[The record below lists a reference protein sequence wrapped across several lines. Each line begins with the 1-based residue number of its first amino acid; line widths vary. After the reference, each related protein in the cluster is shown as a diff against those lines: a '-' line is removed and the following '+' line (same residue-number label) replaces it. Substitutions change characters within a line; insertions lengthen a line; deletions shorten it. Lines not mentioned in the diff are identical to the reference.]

1 LNTTTAFEERQEVI
15 TLYFI
20 FFWRNKNGKNNASLC
35 THSYNSK
42 FKEFNFWHF
51 LFHANFSP
59 WRDKAR
65 DCSFRCKQAAFVE
78 KKPRQWIFTCKHS
91 KDKFN
96 QYFETKI
103 KNKSSQLWQIR
114 RSPIGIVII
123 LVESNIALA
132 RPFYV
137 QIDYN
142 QICVLQHLRDLK
154 KVVVMQSLKKIKWDS
169 GWPLLLQAGQ
179 CWHVFIVC

>member
-1 LNTTTAFEERQEVI
+1 MQIFPPEGTKRGTALFDV
-15 TLYFI
+15 
-20 FFWRNKNGKNNASLC
+20 NKRLLS
-35 THSYNSK
+35 
-42 FKEFNFWHF
+42 
-51 LFHANFSP
+51 
-59 WRDKAR
+59 R
-65 DCSFRCKQAAFVE
+65 
-78 KKPRQWIFTCKHS
+78 KKRRQWIFESKHS

-154 KVVVMQSLKKIKWDS
+154 KVVVMQSLKKIK
-169 GWPLLLQAGQ
+169 
-179 CWHVFIVC
+179 